1 MTPQVLTF
9 NVAIKAI
16 NNGDIIWDIGNL
28 DEATR
33 RKLDE
38 LAKKGAIS
46 KTRAFW
52 PYFHTGTIRK
62 TCFMK
67 KN

>member
-1 MTPQVLTF
+1 MR
-9 NVAIKAI
+9 II
-16 NNGDIIWDIGNL
+16 NSGDIVWDIGNL

-33 RKLDE
+33 RKLDK
-38 LAKKGAIS
+38 LAKKGVIN
-46 KTRAFW
+46 KTRALW
-52 PYFHTGTIRK
+52 PCFNAGTIEK